1 MKYVILMPAYNEERH
16 SANVIT
22 GSMHACYIS
31 VAYAHKPFLVCERL
45 LLRFFH
51 LLLPMLDKGVTH
63 RDVRIDGRLLE
74 GLIIP
79 DLE

>member
-1 MKYVILMPAYNEERH
+1 MLLESEIGGRFDAIL
-16 SANVIT
+16 T
-22 GSMHACYIS
+22 GAASKGTWVRRLHPLVEGNS
-31 VAYAHKPFLVCERL
+31 VLVCERL
-45 LLRFFH
+45 LFRFFH